1 MSEEDV
7 LSQEEIDALLTGV
20 DEGDVETGAE
30 EVPADSS
37 EYSTY
42 DLTSQDKV
50 VRGRLPTLEVIN
62 ERFAKH
68 LQAVLFAMLR
78 RAVEVESQG
87 VQIQKFSE
95 YQDSL
100 KNPCCINLLGI
111 NPLRGAALLVLEQ
124 TLVFKLVDNFFG
136 GEGHEPKEAVRD
148 FTPTELRVIDMFL
161 EQSLPGLK
169 EAWDKVLPINI
180 ESTGQEFNPAMVS
193 IAGPSDA
200 LIVSVFKLE
209 FDGAESD
216 LQLVMPY
223 SMIDPI
229 KEMLVST
236 NKSSQDIAE
245 AGWSESLRRDIL
257 QARVDIGCTVTER
270 DISLREV
277 VDLKEGDVIPVDMP
291 KSMNLVA
298 NGTPIFKV
306 KLGRSRGNL
315 ALEIIGKTSIEDLG
329 ADD

>member
-20 DEGDVETGAE
+20 DEGDVETESE
-30 EVPADSS
+30 EVASDPGGVTS
-37 EYSTY
+37 Y

-78 RAVEVESQG
+78 RAIEVEPQG
-87 VQIQKFSE
+87 VQIQKYSE
-95 YQDSL
+95 YQETLQNPSSL
-100 KNPCCINLLGI
+100 NLI
-111 NPLRGAALLVLEQ
+111 EISPLRGTALIAVQ
-124 TLVFKLVDNFFG
+124 QALVFKLVDNFFG
-136 GEGHEPKEAVRD
+136 GEGHEPKEQHRD
-148 FTPTELRVIDMFL
+148 FTPSELRIIDMFL
-161 EQSLPGLK
+161 ENTLPGLV
-169 EAWDKVLPINI
+169 EAWDKVLAIKVQKL
-180 ESTGQEFNPAMVS
+180 GQESNPAMIS
-193 IAGPSDA
+193 LAGATDA
-200 LIVSVFKLE
+200 IILSVFKVAI
-209 FDGAESD
+209 DGAEEEIH
-216 LQLVMPY
+216 LGMPY

-236 NKSSQDIAE
+236 NKSSQDVSE
-245 AGWSESLRRDIL
+245 AGWSDSLRRDIL
-257 QARVDIGCTVTER
+257 QANVNIGCVVTER
-270 DISLREV
+270 SISLREV

-291 KSMNLVA
+291 KNINLQA

-315 ALEIIGKTSIEDLG
+315 ALEVVGRSS
-329 ADD
+329 AQQ